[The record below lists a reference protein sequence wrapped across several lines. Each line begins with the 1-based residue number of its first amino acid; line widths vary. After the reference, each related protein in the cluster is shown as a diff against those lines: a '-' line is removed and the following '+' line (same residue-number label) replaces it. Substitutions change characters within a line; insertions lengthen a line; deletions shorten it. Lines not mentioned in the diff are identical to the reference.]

1 MHICACD
8 NASVTGHYDRAATLF
23 RALGSPVRIA
33 IVDRVMDGGRCVHEL
48 VSELQLPQPLISQH
62 LRTLR
67 EAGLVTGVRRG
78 REVAYVLADGHV
90 AHIVHDALH
99 HTGAVPV
106 GESAPEPAGA
116 GTAAEGRTA

>member
-1 MHICACD
+1 VPT
-8 NASVTGHYDRAATLF
+8 SHYDAAATLF

-33 IVDRVMDGGRCVHEL
+33 IVDRLMDGGRCVHEL
-48 VSELQLPQPLISQH
+48 VAELALPQPLISQH

-67 EAGLVTGVRRG
+67 EAELVTGVRRG
-78 REVAYVLADGHV
+78 REVAYVLADAHI

-106 GESAPEPAGA
+106 AESPPGSPSIAGA
-116 GTAAEGRTA
+116 EPERTA

>member
-1 MHICACD
+1 VETD
-8 NASVTGHYDRAATLF
+8 RYDSAATLF

-48 VSELQLPQPLISQH
+48 VTDLRLPQPLISQH

-67 EAGLVTGVRRG
+67 EAGLVSGVRRG
-78 REVAYVLADGHV
+78 REVAYVLADDHV

-106 GESAPEPAGA
+106 NESPQRSEAGDDAPAS
-116 GTAAEGRTA
+116 EGRTA

>member
-1 MHICACD
+1 MQICACD
-8 NASVTGHYDRAATLF
+8 NASVTASGTSHYERAATLF

-48 VSELQLPQPLISQH
+48 VTDLQLPQPQISQH

-78 REVAYVLADGHV
+78 REVAYVLADDHV

-106 GESAPEPAGA
+106 GEAAPGPA
-116 GTAAEGRTA
+116 AAEGRTA

>member
-1 MHICACD
+1 
-8 NASVTGHYDRAATLF
+8 VETTHYDAAATLF

-33 IVDRVMDGGRCVHEL
+33 IVDRVLDGGRCVHEL
-48 VSELQLPQPLISQH
+48 VAELELPQPLISQH

-78 REVAYVLADGHV
+78 REVAYVLADAHV

-106 GESAPEPAGA
+106 SESATDPASAGGA
-116 GTAAEGRTA
+116 GTEGRTA